1 MSSVAFLPWLRQGAA
16 TAVTAS
22 DGLGADQ
29 PAVATLQATVSV
41 SGAQPVG
48 VSVQLRGPGDVVGLD
63 PAEIVR
69 MEPPPGTTS
78 FEPNH
83 LAYVDFDRPDL
94 PWLFT
99 PLSAGADG
107 RLRPWLCLVV
117 VRVQDGV
124 SLLGPGDGPLPVLQI
139 GPPARPAD
147 ELPDPAD
154 GWAWAHA
161 QVAAGQVDAEAIRT
175 ALAGPVDVSLSRLI
189 CPRLL
194 QPDTRYLACVVPA
207 FDVGRRA
214 GMGLDVADA
223 DLTGPG
229 ALAPAWAVAP
239 APTSVTLPVYAQW
252 AFSTG
257 EGGDFASLAR
267 ALRVQPAPDTLG
279 SRPIDVSRPGFA
291 VPPAVAPGTTVP
303 LDGALQPMGAT
314 TSSLP
319 WSGPA
324 ADAFRAALEPILDLA
339 DGQATADGGAPPL
352 VAPPLYGRWYA
363 GRTTLSATSP
373 TWLEELNLDPRRR
386 VAAGFGT
393 RVVQEHADAFAGAAW
408 QQAGELE
415 AANQR
420 LRQLQLSL
428 AVGVSLHARTLS
440 RLPVDAAMRVA
451 APLFGRIHVAGAPAD
466 GGPATPGLDS
476 AGTVTVAARLST
488 VVGPLEATSTAMRRF
503 ARDRGPISRRVLGQ
517 GISRA
522 ATPTWVGQ
530 MFEGIT
536 PILEPQPYELMT
548 VSDVRERLEPSV
560 FLRGWSDVTATAVG
574 SSGALPAWHPVAEGE
589 PVPVGIPP
597 LGLPGDSP
605 GAAAFRAAAVVHLSL
620 VDPGRK
626 PPIRRLPPAA
636 AMDDLHGAVLAQLD
650 PAVTVAALAGN
661 VVASGPQST
670 PPVNPATVDPV
681 LSAPT
686 FPQPMYEPLR
696 DLAPG
701 LLMPGLETIL
711 PNRVVGLET
720 NRRFVES
727 YLVGLNAEL
736 GRELLWRGYP
746 TDQRATYAA
755 QFWDTRGGDSPRA
768 DVLPIAGWAASHLG
782 ANAPGSDQAEPFVL
796 LVRSDLLRRYPNAT
810 VYAARAVPDGSLRVP
825 SADPA
830 DELLPAFRAS
840 LPPDVLL
847 FGFALDADE
856 VVGSDTDPGWFVVI
870 QEHAGEPRF
879 GLDAGTAP
887 AGAAW
892 LDATAPAPATLPTG
906 GLTWGRNAAHVAG
919 MLRRRPVRIA
929 FHASRLVARA

>member
-1 MSSVAFLPWLRQGAA
+1 M
-16 TAVTAS
+16 
-22 DGLGADQ
+22 
-29 PAVATLQATVSV
+29 
-41 SGAQPVG
+41 
-48 VSVQLRGPGDVVGLD
+48 
-63 PAEIVR
+63 
-69 MEPPPGTTS
+69 
-78 FEPNH
+78 
-83 LAYVDFDRPDL
+83 
-94 PWLFT
+94 
-99 PLSAGADG
+99 
-107 RLRPWLCLVV
+107 
-117 VRVQDGV
+117 
-124 SLLGPGDGPLPVLQI
+124 
-139 GPPARPAD
+139 
-147 ELPDPAD
+147 
-154 GWAWAHA
+154 
-161 QVAAGQVDAEAIRT
+161 
-175 ALAGPVDVSLSRLI
+175 
-189 CPRLL
+189 
-194 QPDTRYLACVVPA
+194 
-207 FDVGRRA
+207 
-214 GMGLDVADA
+214 
-223 DLTGPG
+223 
-229 ALAPAWAVAP
+229 
-239 APTSVTLPVYAQW
+239 
-252 AFSTG
+252 
-257 EGGDFASLAR
+257 
-267 ALRVQPAPDTLG
+267 
-279 SRPIDVSRPGFA
+279 
-291 VPPAVAPGTTVP
+291 
-303 LDGALQPMGAT
+303 
-314 TSSLP
+314 
-319 WSGPA
+319 
-324 ADAFRAALEPILDLA
+324 
-339 DGQATADGGAPPL
+339 
-352 VAPPLYGRWYA
+352 APPLYGRWYA

-466 GGPATPGLDS
+466 GGPATPSLES
-476 AGTVTVAARLST
+476 AGPVTVAARLST

-517 GISRA
+517 GISRS

-605 GAAAFRAAAVVHLSL
+605 GAAAFRAAAVAHLSL

-636 AMDDLHGAVLAQLD
+636 AMAELHGAVLAQLD

-670 PPVNPATVDPV
+670 PPVSPATVDPV

-701 LLMPGLETIL
+701 LLMP
-711 PNRVVGLET
+711 VS
-720 NRRFVES
+720 RRS
-727 YLVGLNAEL
+727 LSTASSAS
-736 GRELLWRGYP
+736 RRTAASW
-746 TDQRATYAA
+746 RATSWGSTRSLAA
-755 QFWDTRGGDSPRA
+755 SCCGAATRPTSEPPTPRSSGTPAAATRRAPTCCRSPARPRA
-768 DVLPIAGWAASHLG
+768 SSGPTRRAATRPSPSCCCAQRPAPALPERDGVRG
-782 ANAPGSDQAEPFVL
+782 ACGA
-796 LVRSDLLRRYPNAT
+796 RR
-810 VYAARAVPDGSLRVP
+810 VAARAER
-825 SADPA
+825 DPA

-879 GLDAGTAP
+879 GLDAGTAR

-892 LDATAPAPATLPTG
+892 LDATAPAPATLPAG